1 MWTLVFSIKNP
12 LYDRIKAKFS
22 DFFLRSNCLSS
33 RIFLKIIMMVIES
46 IFIALYLFAIYL
58 LLALTFKDYLIRVK
72 VPSFGMITLNTYI

>member
-1 MWTLVFSIKNP
+1 M
-12 LYDRIKAKFS
+12 
-22 DFFLRSNCLSS
+22 
-33 RIFLKIIMMVIES
+33 KIIMMVIES